1 MITFILGK
9 IFISLAALFLLPLT
23 CAIIYKDGVLPF
35 IIPIIICLALGF
47 LLTAK
52 PPKNREILAK
62 EGFVCVGLAWILM
75 SAVGCLPFIIS
86 GAIPSFIDAFFE
98 TVSGFTTT
106 GSSVLSNVEALDN
119 SLLLWR
125 SFTQWIGG
133 MGVLVFLLA
142 LMPKA
147 DSKNSH
153 LIQLMKA
160 EVPGPTVSKI
170 VPRLA
175 NTARVL
181 YGIYILLTAVEVVF
195 LVCGEMN
202 FFEAIN
208 HSFTTAS
215 TGGFGIKNDSVAS
228 YSAYSQYVIAVFMT
242 LCGINLNVFYL
253 ILTGHFIKALKGEE
267 IRLYLVIIT
276 ASVITVTLSIFT
288 IFQNAEI
295 SFRTAFFQV
304 VSIITTS
311 GFATADYAGWPV
323 LTHVIIITLMFCGG
337 CAGSTSGGIKLSRL
351 MLLAKNGT
359 REIKYITHPRAVVSV
374 KLEGKRV
381 DHETVRG
388 ATSFIIMY
396 AGLFLVSTF
405 LVTALDGCDLV
416 TGFTSVCTALNNVG
430 PGLGEVGPTGNF
442 ADFSVISKLILC
454 FDMLAGRLELFPI
467 LILFAPSTW
476 KKFS

>member
-1 MITFILGK
+1 
-9 IFISLAALFLLPLT
+9 
-23 CAIIYKDGVLPF
+23 
-35 IIPIIICLALGF
+35 
-47 LLTAK
+47 
-52 PPKNREILAK
+52 
-62 EGFVCVGLAWILM
+62 
-75 SAVGCLPFIIS
+75 
-86 GAIPSFIDAFFE
+86 
-98 TVSGFTTT
+98 
-106 GSSVLSNVEALDN
+106 
-119 SLLLWR
+119 
-125 SFTQWIGG
+125 
-133 MGVLVFLLA
+133 
-142 LMPKA
+142 
-147 DSKNSH
+147 
-153 LIQLMKA
+153 
-160 EVPGPTVSKI
+160 
-170 VPRLA
+170 
-175 NTARVL
+175 
-181 YGIYILLTAVEVVF
+181 
-195 LVCGEMN
+195 MN

-288 IFQNAEI
+288 IYQNAEI

-323 LTHVIIITLMFCGG
+323 LTHVIIIALMFCGG
-337 CAGSTSGGIKLSRL
+337 CAGSTAGGIKLSRL

-388 ATSFIIMY
+388 ATSFIIIY